1 MAIQPIDLQTMY
13 SQMSNVASRVSH
25 EQRGTQMNAAIQ
37 LQNAVVQNAETVKT
51 VKKAAGE
58 DSKTDTVKDNG
69 HHNQNPSN
77 DEHKSKNDSETK
89 SDEIKKTEFR
99 EDYLGRHIDITR

>member
-13 SQMSNVASRVSH
+13 SQMSNVASKVSH
-25 EQRGTQMNAAIQ
+25 EQHGSQMTAA
-37 LQNAVVQNAETVKT
+37 LQQQSAVNQNAENIKT

-58 DSKTDTVKDNG
+58 DAKTGLVKDNG
-69 HHNQNPSN
+69 HQNQESSSN
-77 DEHKSKNDSETK
+77 ESKPKNESEEETA
-89 SDEIKKTEFR
+89 ENKKTEFR

>member
-25 EQRGTQMNAAIQ
+25 EQHGTQMNAAIQ
-37 LQNAVVQNAETVKT
+37 QQSAVIQNAENIKT

-58 DSKTDTVKDNG
+58 DSKTNTVKDDG
-69 HHNQNPSN
+69 HQNQENSSG
-77 DEHKSKNDSETK
+77 EQKSKNETEET
-89 SDEIKKTEFR
+89 SVENKKTEFR

>member
-25 EQRGTQMNAAIQ
+25 EQHGTQMNAAIQ
-37 LQNAVVQNAETVKT
+37 LQSAVVQNAENVKT
-51 VKKAAGE
+51 VKKTAGE

-69 HHNQNPSN
+69 HHGQNSSS
-77 DEHKSKNDSETK
+77 DEHKSKNESEPE
-89 SDEIKKTEFR
+89 SVEIKKTEFR
-99 EDYLGRHIDITR
+99 EDYLGRHVDITR